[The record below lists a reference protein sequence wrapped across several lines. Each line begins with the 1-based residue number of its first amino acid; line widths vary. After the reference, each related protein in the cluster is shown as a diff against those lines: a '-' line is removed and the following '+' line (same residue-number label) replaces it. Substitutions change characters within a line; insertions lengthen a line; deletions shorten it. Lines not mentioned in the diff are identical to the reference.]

1 MIKKPI
7 KSSSGQYLLNLGCGS
22 IFSSEWNN
30 LDLYHSKDVVYH
42 DLNRGIPYADN
53 TFDAV
58 YSSHVLEHFSREK
71 GGFLIKEIFRVLKP
85 GGLVRLVLPDLEGI
99 TKEYLKNLE
108 NYHKEPIEQNWQR
121 YYWSLLE
128 LYDQTTRKVSGGEM
142 LKTLRQGDVGWE
154 YIASRVGDEF
164 YDFYPWN
171 KQKLNKIRIKRSL
184 SQKVFNRLKSLF
196 RSKDPEKIGE
206 LHKWMYDSASLS
218 YLLKS
223 CGFADINKTDWNVSK
238 ITGWVKYSFD
248 ESRDKN
254 KPRKP
259 DSFYME
265 AKKI

>member
-164 YDFYPWN
+164 YDF
-171 KQKLNKIRIKRSL
+171 
-184 SQKVFNRLKSLF
+184 
-196 RSKDPEKIGE
+196 KIGE

-265 AKKI
+265 AKKLI